1 MITADMVRDIITGH
15 DRSRP
20 RSKQTKVG
28 PSDLSSPC
36 DRRLVYQLLGVDRP
50 AASGVNLAAW
60 VGTGIHAQMEAALK
74 GHPDWL
80 TETPIDIDIA
90 EGVNLTGH
98 ADAFHIPSGTVVDYK
113 SCGPSALAKYR
124 VASPAKYRMQIAI
137 YALGLTMAGHTVNHC
152 ALAYIPRNGTLAD
165 IHVDAHPWDQSL
177 AERAIRRYEALIIAA
192 SAGTSA
198 LAFVP
203 VADDCKFC
211 PWWVPGWP
219 GDTAQACPGAQAA
232 QTTGDAPAESNP
244 TQPERKPA

>member
-90 EGVNLTGH
+90 
-98 ADAFHIPSGTVVDYK
+98 
-113 SCGPSALAKYR
+113 
-124 VASPAKYRMQIAI
+124 
-137 YALGLTMAGHTVNHC
+137 
-152 ALAYIPRNGTLAD
+152 
-165 IHVDAHPWDQSL
+165 
-177 AERAIRRYEALIIAA
+177 
-192 SAGTSA
+192 
-198 LAFVP
+198 
-203 VADDCKFC
+203 
-211 PWWVPGWP
+211 
-219 GDTAQACPGAQAA
+219 
-232 QTTGDAPAESNP
+232 
-244 TQPERKPA
+244 